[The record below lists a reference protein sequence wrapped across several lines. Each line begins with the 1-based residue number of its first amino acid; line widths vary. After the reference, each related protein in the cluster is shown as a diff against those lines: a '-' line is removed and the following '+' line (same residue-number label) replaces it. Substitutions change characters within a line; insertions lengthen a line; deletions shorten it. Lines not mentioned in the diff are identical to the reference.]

1 MRRLA
6 ALLLLLP
13 LVAACSSSS
22 AKQVTV
28 QAARTYKLADFQ
40 PSAAVRPGRPT
51 TVGFTIDQP
60 SGAALTKYRTGS
72 GPHTG
77 VHLIIVKD
85 DLSTIIHRHPPMQ
98 EGGHYSQ
105 RVVFPSPGRY
115 RVITDAYVP
124 SGVLPNFQLF
134 KDVDGA
140 GAATTKPLGSYRRIQ
155 TVGGF
160 RIVGPKAPRLRAG
173 RPAFLEFRITDAAG
187 KPARFA
193 PWFGA
198 LAHAIFF
205 RSGTLDYFHTHVCAP
220 GATGCA
226 SLLNGSRIAGK
237 SSTPGKMTV
246 GVLLPTPGKWRL
258 FLQLRPNGGQISVPY
273 AFDVR

>member
-13 LVAACSSSS
+13 LVAACGSSGSKS
-22 AKQVTV
+22 VTV
-28 QAARTYKLADFQ
+28 QAARTYKLVDFR
-40 PSAAVRPGRPT
+40 PSGPVRPGRPT
-51 TVGFTIDQP
+51 TVAFTIEQP
-60 SGAALTKYRTGS
+60 TGAALTKYRTGS

-98 EGGHYSQ
+98 PGGHFAQ
-105 RVVFPSPGRY
+105 RVVFRSPGRY

-124 SGVLPNFQLF
+124 SGLLPNFQLF
-134 KDVDGA
+134 KDVTVSGSD
-140 GAATTKPLGSYRRIQ
+140 TSKPLGGYRRVQ
-155 TVGGF
+155 AMGGF
-160 RIVGPKAPRLRAG
+160 RIIGPAAPKLRAGQPAFLKFRVTTAAG
-173 RPAFLEFRITDAAG
+173 RPA
-187 KPARFA
+187 RFV
-193 PWFGA
+193 PWYGA

-205 RSGTLDYFHTHVCAP
+205 RAGTLDYFHTHVCSP

-237 SSTPGKMTV
+237 SSAPGSMTV
-246 GVLLPTPGKWRL
+246 GVLLPTPGTWRL
-258 FLQLRPNGGQISVPY
+258 FLQLQPNGRLISVPY
-273 AFDVR
+273 AFSVR